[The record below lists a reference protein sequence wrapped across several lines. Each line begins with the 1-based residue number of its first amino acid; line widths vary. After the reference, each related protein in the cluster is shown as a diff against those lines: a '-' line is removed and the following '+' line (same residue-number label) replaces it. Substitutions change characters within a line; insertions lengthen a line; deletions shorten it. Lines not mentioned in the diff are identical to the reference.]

1 MYRYNGRAVLLLFQ
15 SFWGVAWTGQ
25 LMNLWLRHS
34 KITELRPR
42 KASLISSEPA
52 VASAV
57 TEGPT
62 VQSDKATGTAHFLS
76 LCLLVGCTCTLYTRC
91 MPFFLLDVSLW
102 VLFIYPVSVCIVQSQ
117 MPTPCI
123 QSCTM
128 NTIKSVFSSSLSG
141 LCSSSPCDLFRLTV
155 NIEVVLK
162 MNMCIE
168 LVLWFSYCWLL
179 HLLNFLLTSRNIRKI
194 ITHLRRLDILFCKFF
209 FWNKDHIDHCNV

>member
-1 MYRYNGRAVLLLFQ
+1 
-15 SFWGVAWTGQ
+15 
-25 LMNLWLRHS
+25 MNLWLRHS

-91 MPFFLLDVSLW
+91 MPFFLLDVS
-102 VLFIYPVSVCIVQSQ
+102 VSFVHLSCICMHVQRQ

-168 LVLWFSYCWLL
+168 LVLWFSYC
-179 HLLNFLLTSRNIRKI
+179 
-194 ITHLRRLDILFCKFF
+194 
-209 FWNKDHIDHCNV
+209 